1 MTTTRRTLRHACWY
15 AFIGP
20 YIGLLWAIVAIVI
33 QSRRSVGSFFEFVFS
48 KLPYFLIVPWAAGAI
63 PALLTGIAVA
73 FLPTGI
79 HAIHY
84 RRILASATIGLAICA
99 AIPLT
104 GVLLFSDT
112 DLTTFILRGHGFRVI
127 AGSGLFS
134 GLIMGWLIAY
144 LPGRE
149 QRKTPNE

>member
-20 YIGLLWAIVAIVI
+20 YIGLLWA
-33 QSRRSVGSFFEFVFS
+33 
-48 KLPYFLIVPWAAGAI
+48 IVPWAAGAI